1 MKTLKYFV
9 IGTMMLS
16 VGSPVMAQEDSKAV
30 IDAISI
36 AIKENP
42 QAAAAQVK
50 EVVKKNK
57 KNVEVLCGI
66 GRAYLDVKDI
76 ENAKLYADMAMKVK
90 GGAQNALP
98 HILLGDIYVLSDD
111 GGNASME
118 YEQAIYFDKMNPEPY
133 RKYAQI
139 NSKVNPSAAAAKLE
153 ELRAVRP
160 DYPVDVINA
169 TIYMRANNL
178 NKALEYYDKV
188 NKNNMESGDLVNYA
202 LCGFLKG
209 KFDKSLEVAEF
220 GAKKF
225 PRHPALNRLVFFNST
240 NLKDYQKALT
250 YADRLFTKSDSA
262 KISSSDYLY
271 YGYAHNGNK
280 DYDKAIEMFRKC
292 IAEAPD
298 AKNDV
303 LDAQSNIASAF
314 QAKGDFLNAVTE
326 YRKYMEKVEKIKNTD
341 YASLAQIYL
350 DWGSDL
356 TGADQVAKLTE
367 ANKVYDEMIS
377 KFSDDP
383 STLVFAYNK
392 KTQIDNLLDP
402 AVEKFTAL
410 PDYTKLIEIIEG
422 MTEKSQ
428 TDLNR
433 LVTAYHYVAHYN
445 LAKNNKA
452 TADQYWNKILAIDP
466 TYAPALEALGKK
478 K

>member
-1 MKTLKYFV
+1 MKTIKYLV
-9 IGTMMLS
+9 IGAMMLGIS
-16 VGSPVMAQEDSKAV
+16 SPVMAQEDPKQV

-36 AIKENP
+36 AIKDNP
-42 QAAAAQVK
+42 TGAAAQVK
-50 EVVKKNK
+50 EVVKKYK

-76 ENAKLYADMAMKVK
+76 TNAKLYADMAMKVK

-98 HILLGDIYVLSDD
+98 HILLGDIYVLNDD

-139 NSKVNPSAAAAKLE
+139 NSKVNPSASAAKLE
-153 ELRAVRP
+153 ELRTVRP

-178 NKALEYYDKV
+178 TKALEYYDKV
-188 NKNNMESGDLVNYA
+188 DKNSMESGDLVNYA

-209 KFDKSLEVAEF
+209 QFEKSLSVAEF
-220 GAKKF
+220 GANKF

-280 DYDKAIEMFRKC
+280 NYDKAIEMFRKC
-292 IAEAPD
+292 IEEAPD
-298 AKNDV
+298 AKGDV
-303 LDAQSNIASAF
+303 LDAQSNIASAY
-314 QAKGDFLNAVTE
+314 QAKGDYTNAIAE
-326 YRKYMEKVEKIKNTD
+326 YRKYMEKVEKVKNTD
-341 YASLAQIYL
+341 FASLAQIYM

-356 TGADQVAKLTE
+356 TGAEQASKFEE
-367 ANKVYDEMIS
+367 ANKVYDEMIA
-377 KFSDDP
+377 KFADDP
-383 STLVFAYNK
+383 ATLIYAYNK
-392 KTQIDNLLDP
+392 KTQIDNMLDP
-402 AVEKFTAL
+402 TVEKFTAL
-410 PDYTKLIEIIEG
+410 PDYTKMIQIIEG
-422 MTEKSQ
+422 LSEKSK
-428 TDLNR
+428 TDLAR
-433 LVTAYHYVAHYN
+433 LVTAYHYLAHYN
-445 LAKNNKA
+445 LANGNKA
-452 TADQYWNKILAIDP
+452 TANEYWNKILAIDP
-466 TYAPALEALGKK
+466 TYAPALEALGK
-478 K
+478 